1 MSIDAGV
8 QGPLFFQGAQR
19 KETGVI
25 KLAVWAF
32 IAYLGYRVF
41 RNVSAVWKLMKNAPP
56 PRQNPPRERRP
67 VEAQF
72 EVEEGK

>member
-1 MSIDAGV
+1 M
-8 QGPLFFQGAQR
+8 
-19 KETGVI
+19 I

-32 IAYLGYRVF
+32 IAYLGYRAC
-41 RNVSAVWKLMKNAPP
+41 RNVAAAWKLMKGANP
-56 PRQNPPRERRP
+56 PRQPPQGRRP

>member
-1 MSIDAGV
+1 LTLGAEVSYLSAAG
-8 QGPLFFQGAQR
+8 AR
-19 KETGVI
+19 KGSAVI

-32 IAYLGYRVF
+32 IAYLGYRAC
-41 RNVSAVWKLMKNAPP
+41 RNVAAAWKLMKGANP
-56 PRQNPPRERRP
+56 PRQPPQGRRP

>member
-1 MSIDAGV
+1 MSIDAG
-8 QGPLFFQGAQR
+8 GRGLLFSRQAEKGI
-19 KETGVI
+19 GVI

-41 RNVSAVWKLMKNAPP
+41 RNFSAVWKLMKNAPP
-56 PRQNPPRERRP
+56 PRQAPPQERRP